1 MPCSGRQPANYEV
14 FYAFEYN
21 FQHGN
26 DIELR
31 PLGSRLLRRA
41 TFTVHEGDAGAGGE
55 LRFLEVRDDGLVLR
69 STQGMMSFQWCM
81 ALAMIGLK
89 RLGHGCCDA
98 HRSPF
103 TSDGGNC
110 EIRS

>member
-1 MPCSGRQPANYEV
+1 M
-14 FYAFEYN
+14 

-69 STQGMMSFQWCM
+69 STQGEDNQAYSSYIHPG
-81 ALAMIGLK
+81 LA
-89 RLGHGCCDA
+89 
-98 HRSPF
+98 RSGTLQSSVFP
-103 TSDGGNC
+103 DQHN
-110 EIRS
+110 